1 MNGED
6 ILINLRDSAETIGL
20 NTLLDTIYNMKEGA
34 VVKTIV
40 LEELANGNGQRADE
54 VLKNLGQLDL
64 LGVDSK
70 RYKSAVFELF
80 NSTLTGMTKADAES
94 SQSLMMLAHS
104 LVNITNRM
112 GVEVYEFLFLPLIA
126 NEKEDLISS
135 VGVIQSG
142 AKILAI
148 RDGTEKFPGMDVDS
162 FVSMAKTVLF
172 FIAKNKT
179 PETRSRAVEVL
190 SNFGEPEVKKKLD
203 EMLRGSDNWVKKI
216 AEESIAIIRA
226 REDFREALNH
236 EKTFM
241 KFYPYEGHPKR
252 YFVSAVYGSMKT
264 LMADTN
270 EAKIP
275 DTAESA
281 SAVRH
286 LMSLAKSSSQWEE
299 VFEDNPVEAE
309 ILRHDLQN
317 VLFHFIKRGDNAS
330 LRNEAAAVLAEHGD
344 KRATYIMDRIV
355 KREERGAEVI
365 RNVVPPKNQPQ
376 QTPKKKAVAC

>member
-1 MNGED
+1 
-6 ILINLRDSAETIGL
+6 
-20 NTLLDTIYNMKEGA
+20 MKEGA

-64 LGVDSK
+64 LGVDSE

-80 NSTLTGMTKADAES
+80 NATLVGITRADSES
-94 SQSLMMLAHS
+94 GQSLMLLAHS

-126 NEKEDLISS
+126 KEEEDLISS
-135 VGVIQSG
+135 VGVIQAG
-142 AKILAI
+142 AETLAI
-148 RDGTEKFPGMDVDS
+148 REGTEKFPGMDVDS

-190 SNFGEPEVKKKLD
+190 SNFGEPEVKKRLD
-203 EMLRGSDNWVKKI
+203 EMLRSNDNWVREI

-252 YFVSAVYGSMKT
+252 YFVSAVYSSMKT
-264 LMADTN
+264 LMTNTN

-275 DTAESA
+275 DSAESA
-281 SAVRH
+281 SAIKH
-286 LMSLAKSSSQWEE
+286 LLSLAKSASQWEQ
-299 VFEDNPVEAE
+299 VFEDNPIEAE
-309 ILRHDLQN
+309 ILKHDIQN
-317 VLFHFIKRGDNAS
+317 VLFHIIKRGGNTS

-355 KREERGAEVI
+355 KREERGAEII
-365 RNVVPPKNQPQ
+365 RNFIPPKRQPLPPPQ
-376 QTPKKKAVAC
+376 KKKAVAC